1 MLTSHQTEQIGSIFQ
16 EFIKG
21 RYKKVR
27 KLSLDS
33 LQINPLF
40 LRQLAEHL
48 QWTNAREIVQFLVD
62 ETFQRGIVTSAGF
75 RAEQIVKVFGEPT
88 AVRGIDVEKR
98 KPRPGGGTDV
108 YYIQVKAGPNT
119 IHGDTQRQIEEKFDY
134 VLRRNPRAIPL
145 LGITY
150 GDASRANS
158 FTRRLM
164 DRFQVLFGRDFW
176 AFISDDPDC
185 MNEIYR
191 ISIRVATTYK
201 PTYRGRPVGKS
212 LQQLLD
218 DKIDEI
224 THQWEATYGSF
235 GPQMWENLL

>member
-1 MLTSHQTEQIGSIFQ
+1 MLTPHQTQQIESIFQ
-16 EFIKG
+16 EFVKG
-21 RYKKVR
+21 RYEKVW

-33 LQINPLF
+33 LQINPFF

-48 QWTNAREIVQFLVD
+48 QWTSAKEIVRFLVD

-75 RAEQIVKVFGEPT
+75 KAEDIARVFGELT
-88 AVRGIDVEKR
+88 AVEGIDLEKR

-134 VLRRNPRAIPL
+134 ALRRNPRAIPL
-145 LGITY
+145 LGIAY
-150 GDASRANS
+150 GNASRANS

-164 DRFQVLFGRDFW
+164 ARFQVLFGRDFW
-176 AFISDDPDC
+176 TFVSDDPDC
-185 MNEIYR
+185 MDEIYQ
-191 ISIRVATTYK
+191 ISIHVATIYEPTYK
-201 PTYRGRPVGKS
+201 RRPVGKS
-212 LQQLLD
+212 LRQLLD
-218 DKIDEI
+218 DRIDEI
-224 THQWEATYGSF
+224 TRQWEATYGSF